1 MAFYNKSPLNIAN
14 QLRRFQPSHRKK
26 QKLTLKPQSKTVNEK
41 LCFIVK
47 S

>member
-1 MAFYNKSPLNIAN
+1 MAFHNKSPLKIPN
-14 QLRRFQPSHRKK
+14 QLRRFQPLRRKK
-26 QKLTLKPQSKTVNEK
+26 QKLTLKPQSKSDNEK